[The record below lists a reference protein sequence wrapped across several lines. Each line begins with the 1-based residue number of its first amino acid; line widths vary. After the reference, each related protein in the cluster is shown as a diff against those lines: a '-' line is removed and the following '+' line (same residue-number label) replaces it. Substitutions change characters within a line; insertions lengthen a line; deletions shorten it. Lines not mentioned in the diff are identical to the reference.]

1 MVSKR
6 GAGTRAAVALA
17 KKTAAK
23 IEPDKLLTR
32 LEALADE
39 TTAVVEMAKHDLLLR
54 RLEAL
59 ANETSDLMVHK
70 PKKGKK

>member
-23 IEPDKLLTR
+23 IEPDNLLGR
-32 LEALADE
+32 LEALAAE
-39 TTAVVEMAKHDLLLR
+39 TEAVVEMAKNDALLQ
-54 RLEAL
+54 RLERL
-59 ANETSDLMVHK
+59 ANETESLI
-70 PKKGKK
+70 KGK

>member
-1 MVSKR
+1 MAKR
-6 GAGTRAAVALA
+6 GAGTRAAVALS
-17 KKTAAK
+17 KKAAAK
-23 IEPDKLLTR
+23 TEPDKLLTR

-59 ANETSDLMVHK
+59 ANETESLI
-70 PKKGKK
+70 KGK